1 MRITLTLLMTGL
13 LASVGCSDQNVQNSS
28 TSREADT
35 DLKQSVQSRLASD
48 QELAQIDVSADAIQ
62 NRVTLSGTVRSEQ
75 ARLVAVD
82 KAKTARSNVT
92 VVDRIE
98 VIPEVASRSGDAE
111 EIARDAR
118 QRAKALGD
126 KLSQSL
132 DDTWIYAK
140 IEAKLANQSAASTL
154 KKIHVDVEKNQVTL
168 RGEVDSISAKREAE
182 RIARETYGVKR
193 VNNLLTV
200 RA

>member
-1 MRITLTLLMTGL
+1 MRITLTLLMAGL
-13 LASVGCSDQNVQNSS
+13 LASLGCSDQGVQNSS
-28 TSREADT
+28 PAREADT

-48 QELAQIDVSADAIQ
+48 PALAQIDISVDASQ
-62 NRVTLSGTVRSEQ
+62 NQVTLSGTVRSEES
-75 ARLVAVD
+75 RMVAVGM
-82 KAKTARSNVT
+82 AKTARPNVT
-92 VVDRIE
+92 VVDRVE
-98 VIPEVASRSGDAE
+98 VIPEAATRSGDAE

-118 QRAKALGD
+118 LKAKALGD
-126 KLSQSL
+126 ELSQSL
-132 DDTWIYAK
+132 DDTWIHAK
-140 IEAKLANQSAASTL
+140 IEAKLANQGAASTL
-154 KKIHVDVEKNQVTL
+154 KKIHVDVAGNQVTL

>member
-1 MRITLTLLMTGL
+1 MRITLTLLMAGL
-13 LASVGCSDQNVQNSS
+13 LASVGCSDQGVQNSS
-28 TSREADT
+28 TAREADT

-48 QELAQIDVSADAIQ
+48 PALAQIDISVDASQ
-62 NRVTLSGTVRSEQ
+62 NQVTLSGTVRSEES
-75 ARLVAVD
+75 RMVAVGM
-82 KAKTARSNVT
+82 AKTARPNVT
-92 VVDRIE
+92 VVDRVE
-98 VIPEVASRSGDAE
+98 VIPEAATRSGDAE

-118 QRAKALGD
+118 LKAKALGD
-126 KLSQSL
+126 KLGQSL
-132 DDTWIYAK
+132 DDTWIHAK
-140 IEAKLANQSAASTL
+140 IEAKLANQGAASTL
-154 KKIHVDVEKNQVTL
+154 KKIHVDVAGNQVTL